1 MTSAGVGY
9 TVETMTNYSLALFF
23 HFLGLVML
31 FIGYGLEWIVSAFLR
46 GATTTDQVR
55 AWLRVYRTSLPVSG
69 PGLLVLILSGAYLA
83 QVTGAMK
90 NGWMSASM
98 LAIVLALGIGFVF
111 ILPRVKA
118 IRAAL
123 PEGSAALPANVTA
136 LLRAPGLPTLI
147 RVRALLALGIVYLM
161 TAKPDTLASS
171 LLVLGA
177 AIVLGLLASAPTFS
191 KSKTA

>member
-1 MTSAGVGY
+1 MTRVGVGY
-9 TVETMTNYSLALFF
+9 TVEIMTNYSLALFF
-23 HFLGLVML
+23 HFVGLVML

-83 QVTGAMK
+83 QVSGAMK

-123 PEGSAALPANVTA
+123 PEGSAALPANATA

-161 TAKPDTLASS
+161 TAKPDTLAAS
-171 LLVLGA
+171 LLALGA
-177 AIVLGLLASAPTFS
+177 AFILGLLASAPTFS
-191 KSKTA
+191 KSKAA

>member
-1 MTSAGVGY
+1 
-9 TVETMTNYSLALFF
+9 MTNYSLALFF
-23 HFLGLVML
+23 HFVGLAML
-31 FIGYGLEWIVSAFLR
+31 FIGYGVEWIVSAFLR
-46 GATTTDQVR
+46 GATSTDQVR

-69 PGLLVLILSGAYLA
+69 PGLLVLILSGGYLA
-83 QVTGAMK
+83 QISGAMK

-98 LAIVLALGIGFVF
+98 IAIFLALVIGFVL

-123 PEGSAALPANVTA
+123 PESSAALPANATA

-171 LLVLGA
+171 LIVLGA

-191 KSKTA
+191 KSKSA

>member
-1 MTSAGVGY
+1 
-9 TVETMTNYSLALFF
+9 MTNYSLALFF
-23 HFLGLVML
+23 HFVGLAML

-55 AWLRVYRTSLPVSG
+55 AWLRVYRTSLPISG

-83 QVTGAMK
+83 QVSGAMK
-90 NGWMSASM
+90 NGWLSASF
-98 LAIVLALGIGFVF
+98 LAIFVALGIGFVF

-118 IRAAL
+118 IRGAL
-123 PEGSAALPANVTA
+123 PEGSAALPANATA

-147 RVRALLALGIVYLM
+147 RVRAMLALGIVYLM
-161 TAKPDTLASS
+161 TVKPDTFLSS

-177 AIVLGLLASAPTFS
+177 AIVLGVLASAPTFS
-191 KSKTA
+191 KPKSA

>member
-1 MTSAGVGY
+1 
-9 TVETMTNYSLALFF
+9 MTNYSLALFF
-23 HFLGLVML
+23 HFVGLVML
-31 FIGYGLEWIVSAFLR
+31 FIGYGLEWIVSGILR

-83 QVTGAMK
+83 QVSGAMK
-90 NGWMSASM
+90 NGWMSVSM
-98 LAIVLALGIGFVF
+98 LVIVAALIIGFVF

-118 IRAAL
+118 IRASL
-123 PEGSAALPANVTA
+123 PEGSAALPANATA

-147 RVRALLALGIVYLM
+147 RVRAVLALGIVYLM

-171 LLVLGA
+171 LIVLGA

-191 KSKTA
+191 KRKSS

>member
-1 MTSAGVGY
+1 MTY
-9 TVETMTNYSLALFF
+9 YSLALFF
-23 HFLGLVML
+23 HFVGLAML
-31 FIGYGLEWIVSAFLR
+31 FIGYGVEWIVSAFLR

-69 PGLLVLILSGAYLA
+69 PGLLVLILTGAYLA
-83 QVTGAMK
+83 EVSGAMK

-98 LAIVLALGIGFVF
+98 LAIVLALGIGFTL

-123 PEGSAALPANVTA
+123 PEGTTALPANATA
-136 LLRAPGLPTLI
+136 ILRAPGLPTLI
-147 RVRALLALGIVYLM
+147 RVRALIALGIVYLM
-161 TAKPDTLASS
+161 TAKPDTLGSS
-171 LLVLGA
+171 LLALAA

-191 KSKTA
+191 KPKAA

>member
-1 MTSAGVGY
+1 MTS
-9 TVETMTNYSLALFF
+9 YSLALFF

-31 FIGYGLEWIVSAFLR
+31 FVGYGLEWIVSAFLR
-46 GATTTDQVR
+46 GAATTDQVR

-83 QVTGAMK
+83 QVSGAMK
-90 NGWMSASM
+90 SGWLSASFI
-98 LAIVLALGIGFVF
+98 AIFFALVIGFVL

-123 PEGSAALPANVTA
+123 PEGSAVLPTSAAA

-147 RVRALLALGIVYLM
+147 RVRAMLALGIVYLM
-161 TAKPDTLASS
+161 TAKPATFTSS

-177 AIVLGLLASAPTFS
+177 AIVLGLLAAAPMSS
-191 KSKTA
+191 KS

>member
-1 MTSAGVGY
+1 MTRVGVGY
-9 TVETMTNYSLALFF
+9 TVEIMTYYSLALFF
-23 HFLGLVML
+23 HFVGLVML

-83 QVTGAMK
+83 QISGAMK
-90 NGWMSASM
+90 NGWMSVSM
-98 LAIVLALGIGFVF
+98 LVIALALIIGFVF

-123 PEGSAALPANVTA
+123 PEGSAALPANATA

-171 LLVLGA
+171 LLALGA
-177 AIVLGLLASAPTFS
+177 AIILGLLASAPTFS
-191 KSKTA
+191 KSKAA